1 MWDFRKLL
9 YKQKLQIFFL
19 LLWAGQKIIRWELT
33 KIKTLDVRSISVGQY
48 YIHQILCL
56 DKLFQFINFS
66 AVTFSTT
73 SQNTLH
79 KDIWW
84 TMPILMFRIFHM
96 RKEKIFQMLI
106 CICLNKKQFYFYLSS
121 ICKNQVLCRIEIAI
135 LHNIRDHSEVWP
147 STANIECQPILIFFL
162 L

>member
-1 MWDFRKLL
+1 MRLPEYQISNSTSMWVFRKLL

-79 KDIWW
+79 KDIWR
-84 TMPILMFRIFHM
+84 TMPILMFRTFHM
-96 RKEKIFQMLI
+96 YVWEFKEHEQPEIQDSRLKKRKNILSIDM
-106 CICLNKKQFYFYLSS
+106 YFFE
-121 ICKNQVLCRIEIAI
+121 QEAI
-135 LHNIRDHSEVWP
+135 L
-147 STANIECQPILIFFL
+147 FL
-162 L
+162 FVINM

>member
-1 MWDFRKLL
+1 MRLPEYQISNSTSMWVFRKLL

-79 KDIWW
+79 KDIWRI
-84 TMPILMFRIFHM
+84 MPILMLWIFHM
-96 RKEKIFQMLI
+96 YENLMSMNMNNLKFKT
-106 CICLNKKQFYFYLSS
+106 
-121 ICKNQVLCRIEIAI
+121 
-135 LHNIRDHSEVWP
+135 HN
-147 STANIECQPILIFFL
+147 
-162 L
+162 

>member
-1 MWDFRKLL
+1 MRLPEYQISNSTSMWVFRKLL

-79 KDIWW
+79 KDIWR
-84 TMPILMFRIFHM
+84 TMPILMFRTFHM
-96 RKEKIFQMLI
+96 YSSGNKFVVFCSVVATLQNTTNLFPLLYYIFPGD
-106 CICLNKKQFYFYLSS
+106 
-121 ICKNQVLCRIEIAI
+121 V
-135 LHNIRDHSEVWP
+135 IR
-147 STANIECQPILIFFL
+147 STDSVEMEN
-162 L
+162 

>member
-1 MWDFRKLL
+1 MRLPEYQISNSTSMWVFRKLL

-79 KDIWW
+79 KDIWRR
-84 TMPILMFRIFHM
+84 MPILMFRIFHM
-96 RKEKIFQMLI
+96 DENLRSMNNLKFKTQDWRKEKIF
-106 CICLNKKQFYFYLSS
+106 
-121 ICKNQVLCRIEIAI
+121 
-135 LHNIRDHSEVWP
+135 
-147 STANIECQPILIFFL
+147 
-162 L
+162 